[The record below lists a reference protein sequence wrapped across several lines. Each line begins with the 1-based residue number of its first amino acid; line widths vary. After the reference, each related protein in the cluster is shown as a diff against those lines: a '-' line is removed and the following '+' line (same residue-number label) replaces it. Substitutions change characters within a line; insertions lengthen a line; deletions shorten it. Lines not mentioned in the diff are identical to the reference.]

1 MNENSY
7 WEILS
12 NIITLDL
19 NLRGVVNELDRV
31 LKQLKGREYLKNVCS
46 RVSSRL
52 DYGSEVFIFTGF
64 PIPPLYRFESD
75 GPIGAIVLARAL
87 LHLNAKPLII
97 VERNLLRVIV
107 RLALS
112 LKLRV
117 NVGGTVSKGVGVL
130 GVNPSGE
137 GEEQILRLLS
147 HFHPSIAIFI
157 EKPGQ
162 SINGRYYTMR
172 LEDISN
178 YVFKVDQIIPLTSK
192 LSILTVG
199 IGDGG
204 NEVGMGILY
213 KLSPR
218 VITVTRTDELIVSTI
233 SNWGVYALVA
243 GLSFIRGVIDILH
256 KPEYEEL
263 LIREATKL
271 GLIDGI
277 LRCKSFSVDS
287 CPLNINKHIVGLLR
301 NYTIRYIR
309 C

>member
-1 MNENSY
+1 MNESNY
-7 WEILS
+7 WEVLS

-46 RVSSRL
+46 KVSSRL

-64 PIPPLYRFESD
+64 PIPPLYHFESD
-75 GPIGAIVLARAL
+75 GPIGAIVLAKAL
-87 LHLNAKPLII
+87 LHLNTKPIVI
-97 VERNLLRVIV
+97 VERKLIGVIA

-117 NVGGTVSKGVGVL
+117 SIGRTISRGVGIL
-130 GVNPSGE
+130 GVNPYGKV
-137 GEEQILRLLS
+137 EEQILHLLS

-157 EKPGQ
+157 EKPGR
-162 SINGRYYTMR
+162 SINGKYYTMR
-172 LEDISN
+172 LEDISD
-178 YVFKVDQIIPLTSK
+178 YIFKVDQIIPLTNK
-192 LSILTVG
+192 LNVLTVG

-213 KLSPR
+213 QLSPQ

-233 SNWGVYALVA
+233 SNWGVYALIA
-243 GLSFIRGVIDILH
+243 GLSFIRGITDILH
-256 KPEYEEL
+256 KPECEEL

-277 LRCKSFSVDS
+277 LKCKSFSVDS

-301 NYTIRYIR
+301 DYTIRYIR